1 MNLTVALKRNF
12 HKSVYSITHSFIHL
26 YWNVK
31 GDYALGG
38 GLAEQSQHTDF
49 GSNKSESKS
58 TKVINQLFHYFDFVL
73 CGKLQ
78 FQPFR

>member
-1 MNLTVALKRNF
+1 MNLIVTLKRNF
-12 HKSVYSITHSFIHL
+12 HKSVYSITHSLIHSFIHL

-49 GSNKSESKS
+49 GSNKSDSKS
-58 TKVINQLFHYFDFVL
+58 N
-73 CGKLQ
+73 
-78 FQPFR
+78 